1 MTKAYNFLETAKYY
15 CTLSILEYNRP
26 KPFDPGT
33 YNAKKII
40 RLPLPQELRDDTA
53 VAYNNVDLKLVGDIT
68 NKDMAGLGAEALRQ
82 SGELVATP
90 FKAAAAGFRA
100 AGGATSSAGVG
111 LASTMGAD
119 AIERAVDPEA
129 ISSAIQQA
137 AGVAPNPNPS
147 VAFQGPSLREM
158 SYTWTFMPTNAK
170 DSERIR
176 SIVNYLK
183 RSALPKA
190 NASGESASILEYPM
204 LCQMNFFPWD
214 NNGGGP
220 YGWSD
225 NSIIKMKRCFMA
237 SVNVNYTAGAAPSFF
252 AGWNN
257 EPTII
262 QLSINMKEI
271 EYFMAHD
278 YGETE
283 DSKGFFGGAA
293 DIFRGVFGLDY
304 EETPPADGAQD
315 PATNPTDGATP

>member
-26 KPFDPGT
+26 KPFDPGS

-68 NKDMAGLGAEALRQ
+68 NKDVAGLGAEALRQ
-82 SGELVATP
+82 SGTIMTDAMGMGVQALQA
-90 FKAAAAGFRA
+90 KANNSTAAMLTGDAVTRA
-100 AGGATSSAGVG
+100 I
-111 LASTMGAD
+111 D
-119 AIERAVDPEA
+119 AEAVT
-129 ISSAIQQA
+129 SAIQQA

-158 SYTWTFMPTNAK
+158 SYTWTFMPTNAQ

-283 DSKGFFGGAA
+283 DSKGFFGG
-293 DIFRGVFGLDY
+293 IGEILKGTFGLDY
-304 EETPPADGAQD
+304 QEPPPADESQD
-315 PATNPTDGATP
+315 PAANPTDEAIP